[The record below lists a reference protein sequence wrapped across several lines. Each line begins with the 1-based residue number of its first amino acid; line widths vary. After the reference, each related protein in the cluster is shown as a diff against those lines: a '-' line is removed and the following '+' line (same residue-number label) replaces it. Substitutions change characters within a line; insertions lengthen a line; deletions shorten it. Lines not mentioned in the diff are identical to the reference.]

1 MAFVAVYLKR
11 KGRNAPPLPPGPPPD
26 FLIGN
31 LRLVLQHAR
40 ELERPVRAET
50 FHKWA
55 QTYGRSRSVFIGFES
70 SRTFAGDVMYLDVLG
85 RKLLIL
91 DSLQAINDLLDKRS
105 AIYSDRPEMA
115 VFNLFVLS
123 IPYPLV
129 AG

>member
-1 MAFVAVYLKR
+1 
-11 KGRNAPPLPPGPPPD
+11 
-26 FLIGN
+26 
-31 LRLVLQHAR
+31 
-40 ELERPVRAET
+40 
-50 FHKWA
+50 
-55 QTYGRSRSVFIGFES
+55 
-70 SRTFAGDVMYLDVLG
+70 MYLDVLG

-115 VFNLFVLS
+115 VFNLFELT